1 MTGSKEVPGVYLDDD
16 RRQMAIDRYRSLP
29 QYSVTFSYDRP
40 TIAEDDIYHNFY
52 PVELWGGGWLRL
64 PLRYLPEHNI
74 GIALLMT
81 SQVDNEILRMLSER
95 LAMRLRNHAGL
106 KGFEIKGV
114 AGIAKL
120 GYGPAQR
127 VAEQLGMPNY
137 IPIDNSPKLWYVDDL
152 SHPVN
157 SVTSAA
163 KKRVYLDPYIV
174 ERVDGNSI
182 ALVDDAVNTGES
194 MGASHELLMDAGATQ
209 VIWAPILKEGHQ
221 WEARARALGVHLDDV
236 VSLGTI
242 PVFEPVAG
250 GGWKP
255 TPASL

>member
-1 MTGSKEVPGVYLDDD
+1 MTGSKEVPGVYPDDD
-16 RRQMAIDRYRSLP
+16 QRRMAIDRYRSLP
-29 QYSVTFSYDRP
+29 QYNVTFSYDTP
-40 TIAEDDIYHNFY
+40 AIAEDGMYRDFY

-64 PLRYLPEHNI
+64 PLRDLPEYNI

-95 LAMRLRNHAGL
+95 LAMRLRNHAFL
-106 KGFEIKGV
+106 KGKIQGV

-127 VAEQLGMPNY
+127 VAEQLDLPHY

-152 SHPVN
+152 SRPV
-157 SVTSAA
+157 SSITSAA
-163 KKRVYLDPYIV
+163 QKNVYLDPYIV

-194 MGASHELLMDAGATQ
+194 MGASHELLMDAGAAQ

-242 PVFEPVAG
+242 PVFEPTTG

-255 TPASL
+255 IPESL